1 MVEVEDYLHSL
12 DGEESKIANYLHQII
27 LSTSPKVKTK
37 LSYGVPYYRINYRL
51 CFVWPASAPYSI
63 LKEGV
68 QLGFCKGN
76 LLSNVQGALEMGN
89 RKEVAIINFT
99 KQNQINEQLISE
111 ILFEAIEVDEIVAL
125 ERKKR

>member
-1 MVEVEDYLHSL
+1 MTEVEDYLHSL
-12 DGEESKIANYLHQII
+12 EGEESKIANYLHQII
-27 LSTSPKVKTK
+27 LNTSPQIKTK

-111 ILFEAIEVDEIVAL
+111 ILFEAIEIDKIVAL
-125 ERKKR
+125 ERK